1 MKQIKNQE
9 GATMNEINQ
18 IIGQKI
24 RAFRKGK
31 GLTIDDLGQLIFKS
45 KATVSKYENGAISI
59 DIVTLYQIADALN
72 VTIDQLIH
80 YREAYGQ
87 PLSHE
92 SPITS
97 FKNATRYYTYNYDG
111 RNSRLI
117 RSVIDINGELT
128 DKCYQT
134 MMYMNIKNYDHY
146 QECENT
152 YIGYTSHYDT
162 LTSMSLKNQST
173 PIENI
178 TINILATFVE
188 SEVKWGLF
196 SGVSFRPFMPVATK
210 ILLSKKPVEE
220 NKAFIQE
227 LKISKEDIRLL
238 KIFNMFS
245 VT

>member
-1 MKQIKNQE
+1 MD
-9 GATMNEINQ
+9 INT
-18 IIGQKI
+18 IIGGKI

-31 GLTIDDLGQLIFKS
+31 GLTIEELGKLIYKS
-45 KATVSKYENGAISI
+45 KATVSKYEKGEISI
-59 DIVTLYQIADALN
+59 DVATLYQIADALN
-72 VTIDQLIH
+72 ISIDQLIH

-87 PLSHE
+87 PLTVE

-111 RNSRLI
+111 RNNRLI
-117 RSVIDINGELT
+117 KSVIDINGELT
-128 DKCYQT
+128 ANGYQT
-134 MMYMNIKNYDHY
+134 MMYMNVKDYDHY
-146 QECENT
+146 QDCENT

-162 LTSMSLKNQST
+162 LTSMILKNQST

-188 SEVKWGLF
+188 SERKWGLF

-210 ILLSKKPVEE
+210 ILLCKKPQEID
-220 NKAFIQE
+220 KAFVQE
-227 LKISKEDIRLL
+227 LKVSKEDIRLL
-238 KIFNMFS
+238 KIFNMLS